1 MLCWQHYS
9 RALANLSGNT
19 KKPFTWFANNEMKAN
34 DDKCHLL
41 LSSPDDSTI
50 IQKENSTIKYP
61 KVKKNY

>member
-1 MLCWQHYS
+1 M
-9 RALANLSGNT
+9 
-19 KKPFTWFANNEMKAN
+19 KWFANNEMKAN

-41 LSSPDDSTI
+41 LSSSDDSTV